1 MIKFEKNYILSIIYQ
16 NNIWIINMTSLSLRK
31 LNINIFILF
40 ILSALSLACPILTH
54 SFGLKGNEYLPIFFT
69 LSIGAYILNPL
80 FLIILSIASPLMNH
94 FITNMPM
101 PPALY
106 FLIFEGIVFSSI
118 VVLLRNKNISFILI
132 VLLAFVS
139 ARLSSLILTFIFNV
153 NINDWFNGVI
163 NGYKGIIVN
172 VLFASITYL
181 VLKNNE

>member
-1 MIKFEKNYILSIIYQ
+1 
-16 NNIWIINMTSLSLRK
+16 MTSLSLRK

-54 SFGLKGNEYLPIFFT
+54 SLGLKGNEFLPIFFT

-80 FLIILSIASPLMNH
+80 FLIILSVASPLMNY

-101 PPALY
+101 PPTLY
-106 FLIFEGIVFSSI
+106 FLMFEGIVFSSI
-118 VVLLRNKNISFILI
+118 VVLLRNKSISFILI

-139 ARLSSLILTFIFNV
+139 ARLSSFILTFIFDV
-153 NINDWFNGVI
+153 SINTWFNGVI

-181 VLKNNE
+181 ILKNNE